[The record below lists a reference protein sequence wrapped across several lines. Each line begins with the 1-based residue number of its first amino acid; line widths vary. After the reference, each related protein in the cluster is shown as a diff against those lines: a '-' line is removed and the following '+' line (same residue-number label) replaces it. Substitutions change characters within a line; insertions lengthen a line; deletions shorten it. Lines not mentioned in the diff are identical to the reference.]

1 MKTEASFE
9 VNRCVYCPKP
19 EKLSEF
25 WNDCIEPKEK
35 EKISK
40 NYNNQNKN
48 IKIINTNGYEN
59 SNYNN
64 LNTNTDKNSKLIKYY
79 NSKLFSP
86 GNKLFNICSTKN
98 NKLNNSTEKILENIY
113 NRHPSYVEE
122 IKEEEYKKVKRKN
135 ALMRCLGLYSY
146 GLELKKTMKKNI
158 ENNDKIKIDND
169 LSKCTFKPKL
179 NKKISYLENKM
190 NYAKGIDRLY
200 QNKQKK
206 LINKSVDNINQ
217 NKNKITTKNEKFK
230 LKNIKEEYYK
240 ECTFKPKFESDP
252 KAMEKMF
259 KKRLKYKYNRPSIE
273 KINAEFILRYTK
285 ARDEYLIKRFKKLDR
300 KDDSYDNSLI
310 SLTKRLC
317 NEQYKNYLNVN
328 NTISLFGET
337 LTPNN
342 YLHSFNNSIANFRG
356 LSLYNEIPKQK
367 KNKKKYII
375 GLRNNL
381 RNLDLN
387 ENED

>member
-1 MKTEASFE
+1 M
-9 VNRCVYCPKP
+9 
-19 EKLSEF
+19 
-25 WNDCIEPKEK
+25 
-35 EKISK
+35 
-40 NYNNQNKN
+40 
-48 IKIINTNGYEN
+48 
-59 SNYNN
+59 
-64 LNTNTDKNSKLIKYY
+64 
-79 NSKLFSP
+79 
-86 GNKLFNICSTKN
+86 
-98 NKLNNSTEKILENIY
+98 
-113 NRHPSYVEE
+113 
-122 IKEEEYKKVKRKN
+122 
-135 ALMRCLGLYSY
+135 
-146 GLELKKTMKKNI
+146 
-158 ENNDKIKIDND
+158 
-169 LSKCTFKPKL
+169 
-179 NKKISYLENKM
+179 
-190 NYAKGIDRLY
+190 
-200 QNKQKK
+200 
-206 LINKSVDNINQ
+206 
-217 NKNKITTKNEKFK
+217 
-230 LKNIKEEYYK
+230 
-240 ECTFKPKFESDP
+240 
-252 KAMEKMF
+252 
-259 KKRLKYKYNRPSIE
+259 
-273 KINAEFILRYTK
+273 RYTK